1 MYLCNLN
8 IDLIM
13 YHCLRNI
20 HHPIEP
26 RLWKIMGDRRWLRC
40 LRHMD
45 IDGYSMICIRRT
57 PCFGAQ
63 LSTSRNLRAMETRH
77 FLGERRE
84 KIWVYQYRISM
95 IMMNL
100 ESTSELQRH
109 SRNGVKNE
117 QSAME
122 WLHKHLA
129 SSRQMSSEPS
139 EASTRFATLSS
150 PHFKRPAGRTCDTK
164 TSQLLFRPGIDIKC
178 PSLLK
183 ILEFW

>member
-45 IDGYSMICIRRT
+45 IDA
-57 PCFGAQ
+57 FGERLALG
-63 LSTSRNLRAMETRH
+63 LSFQPHEISVRWRH
-77 FLGERRE
+77 FIFSERRE

-129 SSRQMSSEPS
+129 SSCQMSSEPS

-164 TSQLLFRPGIDIKC
+164 TSQLLFRPEIDIKC